1 MGTRHQRQTRRTPE
15 LLYWLCSVAP
25 PLTAPRHHGDPSL
38 PDATP
43 RWHPS
48 QKPACLPCALLSTA
62 DISSCRYPVP
72 LLQLDTL
79 THLLLSKWFY
89 CSHSLGLGIE
99 ASSSLLYYNV
109 TLSNFP
115 IQTCPIKVVLS
126 LNSSVS
132 LSASSVQC
140 PTLSSLSGPQE
151 VRGCLSSAHSSL
163 QTLRRQLAEAE
174 SAKREAEQRSRTL
187 QGERDGFQI
196 EKDTTQRERE
206 RLKQDRDTLARYN
219 QESPQADL

>member
-1 MGTRHQRQTRRTPE
+1 MGTRHQRQTRRTPK
-15 LLYWLCSVAP
+15 LLYWFCSVAP
-25 PLTAPRHHGDPSL
+25 PLTAPRHHGDPPL

-79 THLLLSKWFY
+79 THLLLSKCFY

-99 ASSSLLYYNV
+99 ASYSLLYYNV

-115 IQTCPIKVVLS
+115 IQTFPIKVVLS

-132 LSASSVQC
+132 LSVSSVQC
-140 PTLSSLSGPQE
+140 PTLSSLSLVHRRSGRVCPLPIHHCRHCADNSQRWSQPSERQSSTVGP
-151 VRGCLSSAHSSL
+151 C
-163 QTLRRQLAEAE
+163 
-174 SAKREAEQRSRTL
+174 
-187 QGERDGFQI
+187 
-196 EKDTTQRERE
+196 RERGME
-206 RLKQDRDTLARYN
+206 FR
-219 QESPQADL
+219 